1 MKHSNKLT
9 SRLKYIILF
18 LFVLQCT
25 MWNDAWSQAGKES
38 PFTSRL
44 NVSYQLGGQFY
55 NDHFIYNPGFS
66 IQYTQSYK
74 LTKSLEAGIGTGYYH
89 LLDESFVPFYL
100 EFLGY
105 KKHRNNSPLIR
116 FQLGGT
122 TAWYRSNNYPSD
134 YSLSGRVF
142 FSAGMGRRIQINERY
157 SALFQWSLCHIS
169 AIVGYQIFDD
179 MDYSSLAS
187 YDMLQLSFGIMR
199 N

>member
-1 MKHSNKLT
+1 MKHSNKLIN
-9 SRLKYIILF
+9 RLKYIILF
-18 LFVLQCT
+18 LFALQCT
-25 MWNDAWSQAGKES
+25 SWNNAWSQAGKES

-44 NVSYQLGGQFY
+44 NASYQFGGQLY

-89 LLDESFVPFYL
+89 LVDESFVPFYL
-100 EFLGY
+100 EVVGY

-122 TAWYRSNNYPSD
+122 TAWYRGNDYPSD

-142 FSAGMGRRIQINERY
+142 FSAGMGRKIQINERY
-157 SALFQWSLCHIS
+157 STLFQWSLCHIS

-179 MDYSSLAS
+179 MDYKSLAS
-187 YDMLQLSFGIMR
+187 YDMLQLSFGLMR